1 MVVPAPVASRP
12 GEGSFTL
19 DAATV
24 LHGPAELTALV
35 RRELASGTGLPLPD
49 GDESAAGGVV
59 DVAID
64 GTLAREAYRLAV
76 TTTGVRATGGDPAG
90 VFYAVQTLRQLLPP
104 DVYRRAPLPGATW
117 ELSCV
122 EVDDAPRFG
131 WRGVH
136 LDVARHFMPKRFLL
150 RLVDL
155 LAVHKLNVLHLHLTD
170 DQGWRFESHAHPRL
184 TEVGSVRRETRR
196 PKERSGDGTPHG
208 GYYTQDDLRELV
220 AYAAGRFV
228 TVLPEVELPGHA
240 QAAMAA
246 YPELGNDPGRQLPV
260 LETFGVNE
268 NVLNA
273 EESTLRFFQDVYE
286 ELLDVFPG
294 TFVHV
299 GGDECPKTQWQR
311 SRRAQQLIAERG
323 VGDENGLQ
331 SWFIR
336 QLDAWL
342 AERGRRLVGWDEI
355 LQGGLAEGATVMS
368 WRGEDGGVA
377 AARAGHDVV
386 MTPTSHTY
394 LDYYQSDLPDEPYA
408 IGGHLPLEQ
417 VYAYEPVPAVLT
429 EDEAAHVLGSQCQL
443 WTEYMPDPR
452 RVEYMAFP
460 RACAFAEA
468 VWSPR
473 ERRSFDDFSGRLV
486 PHLARLDALDVNYRP
501 LAGPRPEQRGGT
513 GRRRRR

>member
-1 MVVPAPVASRP
+1 MVVPAPVAVRP
-12 GEGSFTL
+12 GAGAFTL

-24 LHGPAELTALV
+24 LHGPAELTSLV
-35 RRELASGTGLPLPD
+35 RRELTAGTGLPLPD
-49 GDESAAGGVV
+49 GDAPAGVV
-59 DVAID
+59 DVALD
-64 GTLAREAYRLAV
+64 GSLPAEAYRLAV
-76 TTTGVRATGGDPAG
+76 APDGVRIAGGGPAG

-104 DVYRRAPLPGATW
+104 DVYRRAPLPGASW

-122 EVDDAPRFG
+122 EIDDAPRFG

-170 DQGWRFESHAHPRL
+170 DQGWRFESRRYPRL
-184 TEVGSVRRETRR
+184 TAVGGFRPQTRR
-196 PKERSGDGTPHG
+196 PKERKGDGTPHG

-220 AYAAGRFV
+220 AYAAARFV
-228 TVLPEVELPGHA
+228 TVLPEIELPGHV
-240 QAAMAA
+240 QAALAA
-246 YPELGNDPGRQLPV
+246 YPELGDDPGRPLPV
-260 LETFGVNE
+260 LDTFGVNE

-311 SRRAQQLIAERG
+311 SRRAQKLIAERG
-323 VGDENGLQ
+323 VGDEDGLQ

-336 QLDAWL
+336 EMDAWL

-355 LQGGLAEGATVMS
+355 LEGGLAEGATVMS
-368 WRGEDGGVA
+368 WRGEKGGVA
-377 AARAGHDVV
+377 AARSGHDVV
-386 MTPTSHTY
+386 MTPSSYTY
-394 LDYYQSDLPDEPYA
+394 FDYYQSDRPDEPYA
-408 IGGHLPLEQ
+408 IGGHLPLELA
-417 VYAYEPVPAVLT
+417 YAYEPVPEGLSEA
-429 EDEAAHVLGSQCQL
+429 EAAHVLGSQCQL
-443 WTEYMPDPR
+443 WTEYMPDQR
-452 RVEYMAFP
+452 QVEYMAFP
-460 RACAFAEA
+460 RACAFAES

-473 ERRSFDDFSGRLV
+473 ERRSFDDFSDRLG

-501 LAGPRPEQRGGT
+501 LAGPRPDQRGGT